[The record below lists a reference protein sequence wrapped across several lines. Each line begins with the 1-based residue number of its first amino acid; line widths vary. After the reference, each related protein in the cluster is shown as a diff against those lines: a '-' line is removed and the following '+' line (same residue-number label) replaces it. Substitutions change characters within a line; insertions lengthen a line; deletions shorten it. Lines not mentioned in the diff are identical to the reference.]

1 MNYEEK
7 KSLYHSGIESFSPR
21 RWERG
26 FVPFF
31 LGVLGV
37 PVKRVLKRSLGGK

>member
-21 RWERG
+21 PWG
-26 FVPFF
+26 WVFVPLP
-31 LGVLGV
+31 LGVLGG
-37 PVKRVLKRSLGGK
+37 LGG